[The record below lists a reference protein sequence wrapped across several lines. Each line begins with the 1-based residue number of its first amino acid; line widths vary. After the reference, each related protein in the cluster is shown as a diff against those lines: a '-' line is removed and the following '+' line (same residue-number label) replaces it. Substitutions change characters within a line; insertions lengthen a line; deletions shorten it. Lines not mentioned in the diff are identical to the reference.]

1 LAASDR
7 NPFDDLY
14 APEIM
19 ILGIG
24 SILYS
29 DDGFG
34 IRVAHRMDA
43 AYEFPDHVLVVDG
56 GVLGINLLGVI
67 SKPKHLIVVDT
78 MRNGGAPGTLYR
90 LEGDAIPER
99 IRAKNS
105 LHQVDFL
112 EALTLCQA
120 LDHVPQ
126 TVIIGVEPADIDT
139 LSLVMT
145 PTVQAQIE
153 PVIRRVLAEL
163 DRLGVSYR
171 KKDNADVPRDP
182 FQDH

>member
-1 LAASDR
+1 MALSDR
-7 NPFDDLY
+7 NPFDELY
-14 APEIM
+14 SPEIM

-24 SILYS
+24 SVLYS

-34 IRVAHRMDA
+34 IRVAHRIEA

-67 SKPKHLIVVDT
+67 SKPRHLIVVDT
-78 MRNGGAPGTLYR
+78 MRNGGAPGDLYR
-90 LEGDAIPER
+90 VAGDAIPER

-120 LDHVPQ
+120 LDNVPQ
-126 TVIIGVEPADIDT
+126 TVIIGVEPQDIDT
-139 LSLVMT
+139 LSLSLSPPVR
-145 PTVQAQIE
+145 AQVE
-153 PVIRRVLAEL
+153 PAIHMVLAEL

-171 KKDNADVPRDP
+171 LKDNADVPRDP
-182 FQDH
+182 FEDR

>member
-1 LAASDR
+1 VALSDR
-7 NPFDDLY
+7 NPFDELY
-14 APEIM
+14 SPEIM

-24 SILYS
+24 SVLYS

-34 IRVAHRMDA
+34 VRVAHRIEA
-43 AYEFPDHVLVVDG
+43 AYEFPDQVLVVDG

-67 SKPKHLIVVDT
+67 SKPQHLIVVDT
-78 MRNGGAPGTLYR
+78 MRNGGAPGDLYR
-90 LEGDAIPER
+90 VAGDAIPER

-126 TVIIGVEPADIDT
+126 TVIIGVEPQDVGT
-139 LSLVMT
+139 LSLSLSPAVR
-145 PTVQAQIE
+145 AQVE
-153 PVIRRVLAEL
+153 PAIRMVLSEL

-171 KKDNADVPRDP
+171 VKDNADVPRDP
-182 FQDH
+182 FEDR